1 MNEQAKTDVA
11 FSATEPEIR
20 TALAQFLVSEFD
32 GPKPLLAS
40 EVRYGSEQ
48 RRADLVLIN
57 EYSHA
62 FEIKSDYDTTVRL
75 SGQLDEYSQTFDYT
89 FVVTTG
95 AHIDRVRSIAPRKV
109 GLLLYKDGAVTLLRR
124 PQQSKRLSKPHLAAS
139 ISRTTL
145 LEALP
150 NIRRA
155 TSAEQVREIAAT
167 TLTTPAL
174 RRLFFQEM
182 HYRFAKS
189 SALFF
194 AETDFQLNIEDLSL
208 LRREA
213 RLYC

>member
-1 MNEQAKTDVA
+1 MNKQATTDA
-11 FSATEPEIR
+11 TFSATEPEIR
-20 TALAQFLVSEFD
+20 TALAQFLIGDFG

-48 RRADLVLIN
+48 RRADLVLVS

-75 SGQLDEYSQTFDYT
+75 SGQLNEYSQTFDFT
-89 FVVTTG
+89 LVVTTG
-95 AHIDRVRSIAPRKV
+95 THIDRVRTIAPRKV

-124 PQQSKRLSKPHLAAS
+124 PQQNKRLSKPHLAAS
-139 ISRTTL
+139 ISKTTL
-145 LEALP
+145 LEVLP
-150 NIRRA
+150 NIRRV
-155 TSAEQVREIAAT
+155 TSAEEVREIAAT
-167 TLTTPAL
+167 TLNTSAL
-174 RRLFFQEM
+174 RRLFFREM
-182 HYRFAKS
+182 HLRFAKS

-213 RLYC
+213 RLYS

>member
-1 MNEQAKTDVA
+1 MNKQAKTDVA

-20 TALAQFLVSEFD
+20 TALAQFLISEFG

-75 SGQLDEYSQTFDYT
+75 SGQLEEYSQTFDYT
-89 FVVTTG
+89 LVVTTS
-95 AHIDRVRSIAPRKV
+95 AHIDRVRKIAPRKV
-109 GLLLYKDGAVTLLRR
+109 GLLLYKNGAVTLLRR

-139 ISRTTL
+139 ISKTTL

-155 TSAEQVREIAAT
+155 TSAEQVRDIAAT
-167 TLTTPAL
+167 TLTTPTL
-174 RRLFFQEM
+174 RSLFFQEM
-182 HYRFAKS
+182 HHRFAKS

-194 AETDFQLNIEDLSL
+194 SETDFQLNIEDLSL

-213 RLYC
+213 RLYS